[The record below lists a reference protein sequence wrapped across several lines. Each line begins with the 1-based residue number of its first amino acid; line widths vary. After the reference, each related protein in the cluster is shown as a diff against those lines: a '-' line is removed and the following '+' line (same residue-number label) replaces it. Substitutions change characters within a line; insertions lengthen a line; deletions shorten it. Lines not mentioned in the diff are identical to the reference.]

1 MPNETLAALFDDVA
15 RLIHA
20 GCEHQPLSQL
30 ADRIAA
36 IRSEGGHDPA
46 TSAAL
51 DALQRALDAAP
62 DETPLPLLDAVERLT
77 EARAAQA
84 SLRDIDEEL
93 EEEEEGG
100 FWATPMPADT
110 LYRLVPETRP
120 FAKRAKPPEQ
130 VETLEAA
137 ARRGQ
142 AADLRL
148 LPIYLKMLNDK
159 AGAVLADAV
168 AQTALPAF
176 GPSVLPDLW
185 PGMAPESRQFLA
197 AYKIDVEATLT
208 RLLEKPAKRGDKG
221 GSVMK
226 AVESLMEGILGEGA
240 AVGSE
245 SLPILRPALK
255 FAPDATFRRKIAQT
269 IAGVGPPAADALPEL
284 IDAFEHG
291 GLTRDYQLVRPLIV
305 LGKESQ
311 EVADALIRALDDR
324 DGSVRLL
331 AAFNVGQMG
340 APAMTALPKLE
351 EMVES
356 DTDAKVREQAAKT
369 VNKLR
374 LRLEPASAPVE
385 Q

>member
-1 MPNETLAALFDDVA
+1 
-15 RLIHA
+15 
-20 GCEHQPLSQL
+20 
-30 ADRIAA
+30 
-36 IRSEGGHDPA
+36 
-46 TSAAL
+46 
-51 DALQRALDAAP
+51 
-62 DETPLPLLDAVERLT
+62 
-77 EARAAQA
+77 
-84 SLRDIDEEL
+84 
-93 EEEEEGG
+93 
-100 FWATPMPADT
+100 
-110 LYRLVPETRP
+110 
-120 FAKRAKPPEQ
+120 
-130 VETLEAA
+130 
-137 ARRGQ
+137 
-142 AADLRL
+142 
-148 LPIYLKMLNDK
+148 
-159 AGAVLADAV
+159 
-168 AQTALPAF
+168 
-176 GPSVLPDLW
+176 
-185 PGMAPESRQFLA
+185 MAPESRQFLA

-226 AVESLMEGILGEGA
+226 AVESLMEGVAGEGA
-240 AVGSE
+240 AVGPE
-245 SLPILRPALK
+245 SLPILRLALK
-255 FAPDATFRRKIAQT
+255 FAPDPGFRRKIAQT
-269 IAGVGPPAADALPEL
+269 IAGIGPPATDALPEL

-324 DGSVRLL
+324 DSSVRLL

>member
-20 GCEHQPLSQL
+20 GCEHQPPSQL

-51 DALQRALDAAP
+51 DALQRALDSAP
-62 DETPLPLLDAVERLT
+62 DETPLPLLDAVEKLT

-84 SLRDIDEEL
+84 SVPAMDEEV
-93 EEEEEGG
+93 EEVEEDG
-100 FWATPMPADT
+100 FWGTPMPAET

-168 AQTALPAF
+168 AQNALPAF

-226 AVESLMEGILGEGA
+226 AVESLMEGISGEGA
-240 AVGSE
+240 PVGPE
-245 SLPILRPALK
+245 SLPILRLALK

-311 EVADALIRALDDR
+311 DVADALIRALDDR

-356 DTDAKVREQAAKT
+356 DTDPKVREQAAKT